1 MKLGWA
7 LVGRP
12 LTVEKMLAFTRNLGF
27 LAAKHLVLQTYHKLR
42 KLGISEKPFNSG
54 EGLWL
59 GFLSNTGKQT
69 HPPLH
74 RHYKK
79 LYEFWLE

>member
-12 LTVEKMLAFTRNLGF
+12 LAVQKMLAFTRNLGF
-27 LAAKHLVLQTYHKLR
+27 LATKHLVLQTYHKLT
-42 KLGISEKPFNSG
+42 KLRISEKPFNSG
-54 EGLWL
+54 AGLWL
-59 GFLSNTGKQT
+59 GFLNNTGKQT
-69 HPPLH
+69 LPPLH

-79 LYEFWLE
+79 LYEFCLE